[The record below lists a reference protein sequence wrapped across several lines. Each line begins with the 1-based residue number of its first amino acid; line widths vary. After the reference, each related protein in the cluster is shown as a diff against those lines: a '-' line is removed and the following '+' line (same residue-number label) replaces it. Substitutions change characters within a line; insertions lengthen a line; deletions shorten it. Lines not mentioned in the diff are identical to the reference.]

1 MNHRQKCKSWN
12 NKTGKGLWMGQ
23 LLEWVNAKM
32 EKSNTGKKDNM
43 EVRREGVLNYKSLQL
58 FI

>member
-1 MNHRQKCKSWN
+1 
-12 NKTGKGLWMGQ
+12 MGQ

>member
-1 MNHRQKCKSWN
+1 
-12 NKTGKGLWMGQ
+12 MGQ
-23 LLEWVNAKM
+23 LLEWVNTKM

-43 EVRREGVLNYKSLQL
+43 EVRIEGVVNYKSLQL